1 MPCREGD
8 IAALNAQAVT
18 SATNEA
24 MTDFRH
30 PATRSVFDKAG
41 PGLLQ
46 ECRQQIQSKNMP
58 AHAYIQLYRFLFAST
73 LKCQCVLVAMRFLAK
88 SCFLRLE
95 FRAETITIIL
105 SCLPISLFAN
115 S

>member
-1 MPCREGD
+1 MLQLSYLVPFVELNTMPAFFLSFFLFLLLCVAREGD
-8 IAALNAQAVT
+8 IAVLNAQAVT

-46 ECRQQIQSKNMP
+46 ECRQQIQSE
-58 AHAYIQLYRFLFAST
+58 
-73 LKCQCVLVAMRFLAK
+73 VL
-88 SCFLRLE
+88 
-95 FRAETITIIL
+95 I
-105 SCLPISLFAN
+105 
-115 S
+115 